1 MSDLSVHVPE
11 AVKSALKKYD
21 RILIAAHTNPDGD
34 AVGSSIA
41 LAWLMSTLG
50 HQVLLYNE
58 SGFPAYLA
66 WMRKPAPLVT
76 DLERLPGK
84 PQLIVALDCGDR
96 ARLGEKIQPLLD
108 EIPVLNIDHHLGNP
122 NYGTAANWVEP
133 GMSSTGEMVGHI
145 AEAMDMPLEAGLG
158 EAVYVALVSDTGSFS
173 YGNTKASTLRMASR
187 LLEGGLNLADIRA
200 KLDNNWSVS
209 KMRLWGRLMG
219 EAQIL
224 DGGKLGVSII
234 SRAVM
239 DEFNASREDCEGFVE
254 QLRRVKGVRV
264 ALLLKETEE
273 NGKVMTRVSLRS
285 SGADDVRKVATQ
297 FGGGGHKN
305 AAGAT
310 VDLSPEKTL
319 TVIQP
324 YIRHVWN

>member
-1 MSDLSVHVPE
+1 MSDLNVHVPE
-11 AVKSALKKYD
+11 AVKSALKKYN

-34 AVGSSIA
+34 AVGSTIG

-58 SGFPAYLA
+58 SGFPDYLA
-66 WMRKPAPLVT
+66 WMRKPTPVLT
-76 DLERLPGK
+76 DVEQLPSK

-133 GMSSTGEMVGHI
+133 EMSSTGEMVGHI

-173 YGNTKASTLRMASR
+173 YGNTRPSTMRMASR
-187 LLEGGLNLADIRA
+187 LLEGGLKLAEIRA
-200 KLDNNWSVS
+200 KLDNNWSENRL
-209 KMRLWGRLMG
+209 RLWGRLMS

-224 DGGKLGVSII
+224 EGGKLGVGII

-239 DEFNASREDCEGFVE
+239 EEFGAQKEDAEGFVE

-264 ALLLKETEE
+264 SLLLKEIEQD
-273 NGKVMTRVSLRS
+273 GKVATRISLRS
-285 SGADDVRKVATQ
+285 SGADDVRKVAVQ

-310 VDLSPEKTL
+310 VALSPEKTL